1 MYRFGVRVSYHIP
14 SFVPFELLYTMKTN
28 IRQQKK
34 FVYQNK
40 KKEKEITYN
49 LDIWENIFLDYCS
62 D

>member
-1 MYRFGVRVSYHIP
+1 MYRFGVWVSYHFP
-14 SFVPFELLYTMKTN
+14 SFVPFELLYTNT
-28 IRQQKK
+28 RQQKK

>member
-1 MYRFGVRVSYHIP
+1 
-14 SFVPFELLYTMKTN
+14 MKTN